1 MPDTR
6 TPKRVFFALGV
17 ALLSATVLLTSLAC
31 RGADDSVTT
40 ALGENASPVQPE
52 PPVQLTVP
60 DIVDAVAPSIVRV
73 TAQYPDRSGTA
84 SGLVF
89 SAKGHIL
96 TNWHVVEGA
105 SRIDVQLNSGSEFPA
120 SLIRED
126 PNIDVAILKVEADGL
141 HAAEF
146 GDSDALRV
154 GEDVVSIGHSLG
166 FGGGPSVSRGII
178 SGLNR
183 TVADANGRL
192 LTSLIQTD
200 AAIDQGSSGGALV
213 NSQGKIIGLNVGLSA
228 TGQGANFALAANSA
242 VASADLLVQLGKRPA
257 PGYLGVGGVDVTP
270 RLARALQ
277 LPVQSGF
284 GVRYVD
290 PDSPAALTDL
300 MIDDIIVG
308 IDSTVIR
315 DQRDFTEFLKTH
327 PEGADVVVTAVRPTD
342 RGGTTLEIPVT
353 LASPGT

>member
-1 MPDTR
+1 MTYTKSR
-6 TPKRVFFALGV
+6 GILATTLCAVAMAVV
-17 ALLSATVLLTSLAC
+17 ALLGAVACDGPDESTQRAADVGEGLAI
-31 RGADDSVTT
+31 GST
-40 ALGENASPVQPE
+40 AR
-52 PPVQLTVP
+52 LTVP

-73 TAQYPDRSGTA
+73 SANFPDRSGTA
-84 SGLVF
+84 SGLVYG
-89 SAKGHIL
+89 SDGHIM

-105 SRIDVQLNSGSEFPA
+105 SRIEVRLNDGTELPA
-120 SLIRED
+120 VLVRED
-126 PNIDVAILKVEADGL
+126 PNMDVAVLKVQRDML
-141 HAAEF
+141 LPVEF
-146 GDSDALRV
+146 GDSDDLRV
-154 GEDVVSIGHSLG
+154 GEDVISIGHSLG

-183 TVADANGRL
+183 TVADSDGML
-192 LTSLIQTD
+192 LTNLIQTD

-213 NSQGKIIGLNVGLSA
+213 DSEGKVIGLNVGLAAS
-228 TGQGANFALAANSA
+228 GQGANFALAANSA
-242 VASADLLVQLGKRPA
+242 VASANQLVQLGERPP

-270 RLARALQ
+270 YLARVLQ

-290 PDSPAALTDL
+290 PDSPAATTEL
-300 MIDDIIVG
+300 MVDDIIVG

-327 PEGADVVVTAVRPTD
+327 PEGADVVVTAIRPTE

-353 LASPGT
+353 LSSPGA